1 MNYFKAHKC
10 SMETGL
16 PAASINTF
24 LLVTSETSISVNS
37 QILWTASSYSLFGV
51 KLYLVLNSETKM
63 FILLAPSTYN
73 GSYV

>member
-51 KLYLVLNSETKM
+51 KFGDKNVY
-63 FILLAPSTYN
+63 FIS
-73 GSYV
+73 SISV